1 MRPLLS
7 VLVVV
12 IRRPESAEEL
22 LWRVPG
28 VPEALVVETVVGFV
42 LRIIV
47 LYSFQSNS
55 SFLAISLIWRD
66 IFPMQAMIF
75 SKKI

>member
-1 MRPLLS
+1 MRPLFS

-28 VPEALVVETVVGFV
+28 VPEALLVETVAGFV

-55 SFLAISLIWRD
+55 SFLARSLI
-66 IFPMQAMIF
+66 
-75 SKKI
+75 